1 MRNPAGSSSESLAGL
16 QVHFCPELHH
26 LRVPLQ
32 LEDPVMSSVPGC
44 WQASVPYWLLAGG
57 LHLLS
62 SKSLHRLPE
71 SLYDMAKASLRA
83 SDERE
88 KNPRQK
94 LSLL

>member
-1 MRNPAGSSSESLAGL
+1 
-16 QVHFCPELHH
+16 
-26 LRVPLQ
+26 
-32 LEDPVMSSVPGC
+32 MSSVPGC
-44 WQASVPYWLLAGG
+44 CQASVPFWLLAEG

-94 LSLL
+94 LTLKVTYDHLCHTPMGHTDQPWHSVGGSTQGH